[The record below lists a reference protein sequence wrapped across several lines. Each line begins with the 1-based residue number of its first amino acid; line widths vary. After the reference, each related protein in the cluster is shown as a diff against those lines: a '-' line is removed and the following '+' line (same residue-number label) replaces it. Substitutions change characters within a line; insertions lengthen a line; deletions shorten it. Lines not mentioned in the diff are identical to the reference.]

1 MREEAWGYERQLIG
15 WSTLVD
21 LTVDKLVSGSND
33 INEIQLAGV
42 RKNEASQAGEL
53 LQTLANAEP
62 KELDSF
68 KCRKWRFL
76 VLAWLYDNKAQFA
89 DPLTE
94 VELVYADFEYPHEI
108 ASFVRF
114 MPTTDGYDPRQFSKP
129 ENEKRLFDLWQ
140 KYLTAAG
147 LEFGMG
153 AKNH

>member
-1 MREEAWGYERQLIG
+1 
-15 WSTLVD
+15 
-21 LTVDKLVSGSND
+21 
-33 INEIQLAGV
+33 
-42 RKNEASQAGEL
+42 
-53 LQTLANAEP
+53 
-62 KELDSF
+62 
-68 KCRKWRFL
+68 
-76 VLAWLYDNKAQFA
+76 
-89 DPLTE
+89 
-94 VELVYADFEYPHEI
+94 LVYADFEYPHEI